1 MNIRLIENKINKVYR
16 RTIALKILKED
27 LQNNIDEGFFSR
39 FFGKENEK
47 PKRSPEEEKR
57 LKDKLEKIKSGE
69 LPLRQDL
76 EKDKFDQIYDEMST
90 NSEDIFDE
98 LDMMVPWDQMTKEQ
112 KIEYIKKYGRMGNT
126 LKENIHVSKEKIE
139 KIIQESIEKYITL
152 NEDNTEQLSKYNGDI
167 DMSKDNLQ
175 SILRQLTKM
184 IVNNQAE
191 IHNIRSAIDAVGII
205 DAAESSGKMGVLR
218 KRLDECNFIN
228 KRLLRI

>member
-139 KIIQESIEKYITL
+139 KIIQESIKKYIIL